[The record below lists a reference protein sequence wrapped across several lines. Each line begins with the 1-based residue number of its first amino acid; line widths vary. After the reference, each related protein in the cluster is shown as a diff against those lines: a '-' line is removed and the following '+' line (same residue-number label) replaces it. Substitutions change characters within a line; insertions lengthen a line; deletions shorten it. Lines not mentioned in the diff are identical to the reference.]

1 MTTDDTVAKKP
12 MWNLSFSVKDTFC
25 MLLNVTNQVNRKH
38 VTKVFSKEKYTK
50 NDDPKMLTQLYLQ
63 LYLPVI

>member
-1 MTTDDTVAKKP
+1 
-12 MWNLSFSVKDTFC
+12 

-38 VTKVFSKEKYTK
+38 VTKVFLKEKYTK